1 MDEREITQD
10 QYDTILTKRKEQC
23 DKKRGDWKQ
32 DPNDPDC
39 LICGCGT
46 EMMDFDVNDEL
57 RKECKH
63 GAIMTPGKS
72 PPHTFDPSDLDR
84 HDPPVSPH
92 VPPVLPHVPPPQ
104 FNFANLP
111 SNAPSDKP
119 LFFLNKSSPKTKKK
133 GILEAIPR
141 QPRNFDDS
149 FKPSPPAAAQKAED
163 AAQKAEDAAQK
174 AEAAAQKATDAAQE
188 ATDAAQE
195 AKDAAENVNVAVD
208 AYLLGSSDSSST
220 HTAIEGSTDI
230 EESESAG
237 KSSKSKSPSPDKSPK
252 EKSPSPDKSPKEKSP
267 SPEKSP
273 KEKSPSPIKS
283 PKEKSPSPEKSPK
296 EKSPSPEKSPKEKS
310 PSPKKSPKEKSP
322 SPKTRTVGQLFAN
335 MRSRKGRIQLEA
347 TAASSHGSSDSSEKS
362 QKTKSNKRRR
372 IQSSEEDET
381 VTTTSLPPATRPPPP
396 PQANTVDLTGDSDS
410 DSDVQIIEKPK
421 GGSRRLHKKQSKKMK
436 RRVTRRQFSS
446 QRARS
451 RRR

>member
-163 AAQKAEDAAQK
+163 AAQKAE
-174 AEAAAQKATDAAQE
+174 AAAQKATDAAQE

-195 AKDAAENVNVAVD
+195 AKDAAENVNVAED
-208 AYLLGSSDSSST
+208 ALLLGSSDSSST

-230 EESESAG
+230 EESESSG
-237 KSSKSKSPSPDKSPK
+237 KSSKS
-252 EKSPSPDKSPKEKSP
+252 KSP